1 MRIPFISSSLM
12 LSVLIAAPVAE
23 PLEAKGVGN
32 VSKASRPSVELD
44 FQIAVAPED
53 PQEEDIVIPIWI
65 PGFDDVEPEL
75 ACSLRTA
82 PKAKKSAGMDACGG
96 TMRMVPWISHPAP
109 VRHQQFL
116 LPML

>member
-1 MRIPFISSSLM
+1 M

-32 VSKASRPSVELD
+32 VSKVSQPSVQPD
-44 FQIAVAPED
+44 FRFAVTTED

-75 ACSLRTA
+75 ACALMTA
-82 PKAKKSAGMDACGG
+82 PKAKKSAGMDACSGA
-96 TMRMVPWISHPAP
+96 MRMMPWISHPAP
-109 VRHQQFL
+109 VRHPQFL